1 MLPSADA
8 LVLLAQPPWWTVRR
22 VLAALGSAII
32 VVLAWLL
39 FSFRAEGTLKEK
51 YRRLFENAS
60 DVVCSVTPEGR
71 FTALNKA
78 GRKIL
83 GLAGTQSLPKSLE
96 DLIPS
101 EDRERFLKS
110 WADVVAGKEAAP
122 QEFTILTADGRS
134 VVLEI
139 SAQLW
144 RPRGKPLEV
153 ICIGRDVT
161 GRK

>member
-39 FSFRAEGTLKEK
+39 VSFRAEATLKEK

-60 DVVCSVTPEGR
+60 DLVCTLSPDGR

-78 GRKIL
+78 GRTIL
-83 GLAGTQSLPKSLE
+83 GLAPAHALPGKLE
-96 DLIPS
+96 DLVPA
-101 EDRERFLKS
+101 EDRDRLFK
-110 WADVVAGKEAAP
+110 WWGAVVAGQDPA
-122 QEFTILTADGRS
+122 
-134 VVLEI
+134 
-139 SAQLW
+139 
-144 RPRGKPLEV
+144 
-153 ICIGRDVT
+153 
-161 GRK
+161 